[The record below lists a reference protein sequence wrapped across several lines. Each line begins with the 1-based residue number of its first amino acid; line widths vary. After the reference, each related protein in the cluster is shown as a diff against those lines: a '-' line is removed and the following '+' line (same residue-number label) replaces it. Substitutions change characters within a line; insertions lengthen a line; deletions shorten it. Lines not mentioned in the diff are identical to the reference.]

1 MCQRLKTSKPNQVTP
16 GLDKHPSGT
25 VTGGAPRIR
34 LALMKRMTPVE
45 QANQALQ
52 QVKDAGSGKTALE
65 LGWIE
70 QIRITP
76 PRAVFRLSLPGF
88 AQSQRDRIVAE
99 AQIGRAHV

>member
-1 MCQRLKTSKPNQVTP
+1 
-16 GLDKHPSGT
+16 
-25 VTGGAPRIR
+25 
-34 LALMKRMTPVE
+34 MKRMTPVE

-76 PRAVFRLSLPGF
+76 PRAVFRLSL
-88 AQSQRDRIVAE
+88 SLIH
-99 AQIGRAHV
+99 I

>member
-1 MCQRLKTSKPNQVTP
+1 
-16 GLDKHPSGT
+16 
-25 VTGGAPRIR
+25 
-34 LALMKRMTPVE
+34 MKRMTPVE

-76 PRAVFRLSLPGF
+76 PRAVFASAFQASPKASETASWPKHGAL
-88 AQSQRDRIVAE
+88 
-99 AQIGRAHV
+99 

>member
-1 MCQRLKTSKPNQVTP
+1 
-16 GLDKHPSGT
+16 
-25 VTGGAPRIR
+25 
-34 LALMKRMTPVE
+34 MKRMTPVE

-99 AQIGRAHV
+99 ARVALMALDGIDDVQILSLIHI

>member
-70 QIRITP
+70 QVRITCLLYTSP
-76 PRAVFRLSLPGF
+76 SP
-88 AQSQRDRIVAE
+88 RDRTRSRMPSSA
-99 AQIGRAHV
+99 